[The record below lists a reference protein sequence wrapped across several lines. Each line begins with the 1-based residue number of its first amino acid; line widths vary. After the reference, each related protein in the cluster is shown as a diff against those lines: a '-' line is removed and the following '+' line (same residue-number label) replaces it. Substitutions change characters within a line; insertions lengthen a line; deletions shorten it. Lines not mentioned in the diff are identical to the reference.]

1 MTQNRYHGIAIS
13 LHWLIALLLI
23 CGFALGLYMVELKF
37 SPQKLSFYSYHKW
50 IGVSVFTFA
59 VLRVL
64 WRLTHQPPPLP
75 ASVPGWQV
83 AASNATHLLL
93 YIFLLAAPLS
103 GWFYSSATGV
113 PTVPFGIAALQ
124 LPDLIEKNRE
134 LAGTLKFVHMSIT
147 YSLAGLVALHVAAV
161 FKHILIDRDGIMRR
175 MLPVKQ
181 PYTLR

>member
-23 CGFALGLYMVELKF
+23 CGFALGLYMVDLKF
-37 SPQKLSFYSYHKW
+37 SPQKLTLYSYHKW

-75 ASVPGWQV
+75 ASVPLWQV

-93 YIFLLAAPLS
+93 YFFLFAAPLS

-147 YSLAGLVALHVAAV
+147 YSFAGLVALHVAAV
-161 FKHILIDRDGIMRR
+161 FKHMLIDRDGIMRR
-175 MLPVKQ
+175 MLPVKS
-181 PYTLR
+181 P